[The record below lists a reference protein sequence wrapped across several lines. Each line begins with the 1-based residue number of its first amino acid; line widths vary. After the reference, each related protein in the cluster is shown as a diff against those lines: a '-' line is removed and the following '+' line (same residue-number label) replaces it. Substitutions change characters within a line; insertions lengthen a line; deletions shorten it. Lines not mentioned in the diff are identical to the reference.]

1 MDDVGRTASP
11 TCYGWPAEHAP
22 VIGAA
27 VAVTVAALYGRPL
40 HAMVTFWSM
49 AFATGLG
56 ISLGFHRLFAHR
68 SFATFRPVE
77 CGFMILG
84 CMAGGAPFSWIA
96 THRAHHRHS
105 DRDHDPHSPYIRA
118 GRRLGLLRGFWHSY
132 FEWLHAYG
140 YAYQASAVRD
150 LTRRPDLV
158 WIDRHWLLWY
168 LVGLAIPALVGFLV
182 GGTAYDALI
191 GLLWGGFLRDFV
203 TRQAS
208 FAVNSICHIWGT
220 RPYDTG
226 DRSCNNFLVGLF
238 AFGEGWHNNHH
249 AFPTSARHGFH
260 WWQPDLT
267 WCVIRLMERVG
278 LAWDVKRPSFARSRE
293 AASEQTAA

>member
-11 TCYGWPAEHAP
+11 TCYGWPAELAP

-40 HAMVTFWSM
+40 HAMVTFWLM

-68 SFATFRPVE
+68 SFATYRPVE

-105 DRDHDPHSPYIRA
+105 DSDHDPHSPYIRA
-118 GRRLGLLRGFWHSY
+118 GRRLGLLRGFRHSY

-140 YAYQASAVRD
+140 YAYQPSAVRD
-150 LTRRPDLV
+150 S
-158 WIDRHWLLWY
+158 
-168 LVGLAIPALVGFLV
+168 
-182 GGTAYDALI
+182 DAS
-191 GLLWGGFLRDFV
+191 GRS
-203 TRQAS
+203 RM
-208 FAVNSICHIWGT
+208 
-220 RPYDTG
+220 
-226 DRSCNNFLVGLF
+226 DRSALAPVVSGRTDCPRARRVPRRRHRIRRADRAPLGRISSGLRYSPSILRGQF
-238 AFGEGWHNNHH
+238 DLPHLGYSPGTFG
-249 AFPTSARHGFH
+249 
-260 WWQPDLT
+260 
-267 WCVIRLMERVG
+267 
-278 LAWDVKRPSFARSRE
+278 RP
-293 AASEQTAA
+293 